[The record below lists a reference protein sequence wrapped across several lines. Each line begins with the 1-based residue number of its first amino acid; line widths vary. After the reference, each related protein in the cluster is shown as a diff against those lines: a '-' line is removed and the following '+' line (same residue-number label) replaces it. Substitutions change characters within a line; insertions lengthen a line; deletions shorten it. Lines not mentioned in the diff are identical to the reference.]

1 MKGRAEEM
9 ERTSLFDFS
18 RIGRADVASW
28 KELFMLGADFAMIV
42 IMAIPAK
49 QAKRAA
55 IRSAVKLL
63 LRIIDIAM

>member
-28 KELFMLGADFAMIV
+28 KELFMLGADLAMIV
-42 IMAIPAK
+42 IMTIPAK